1 MIRSDKTTKE
11 EINMKTATV
20 YRKQKGIPFPG
31 AATRKEVLHKYLDTL
46 LTIACCGGVLATLY
60 FLLTAF

>member
-1 MIRSDKTTKE
+1 
-11 EINMKTATV
+11 MKTATV
-20 YRKQKGIPFPG
+20 YRKERAVPYPN

-46 LTIACCGGVLATLY
+46 LTFACCGGILATLI

>member
-1 MIRSDKTTKE
+1 
-11 EINMKTATV
+11 MKTATV

-46 LTIACCGGVLATLY
+46 LTIACCGGILATLY

>member
-1 MIRSDKTTKE
+1 
-11 EINMKTATV
+11 MKTATV
-20 YRKQKGIPFPG
+20 YRNEKAVRYPN

-46 LTIACCGGVLATLY
+46 LTIASCGGILATLY

>member
-1 MIRSDKTTKE
+1 
-11 EINMKTATV
+11 MKTEVV
-20 YRKQKGIPFPG
+20 YRKQKNIPYPG

-46 LTIACCGGVLATLY
+46 LTIASCGGILVTLA